1 MLKTLHAVDGV
12 AISAETFG
20 DGPYTFVISHG
31 FTGSR
36 QRPALRSNAEWFTR
50 QGRVVLFDQ
59 RGHGDSGG
67 KCSFGLNE
75 PLDLDAAVAWARE
88 LSDRPV
94 VTVGFSM
101 GAASAV
107 RHAALSQNV
116 GAGTVV
122 DRRLRVEHAPDATIL
137 IGGVAQW
144 YFKGTEVMQQLHRLS
159 SSAWGR
165 LLIRWRRKVTLD
177 LHAWAPEGAPREQL
191 PIDPT
196 EAASLVRRPLLIVQG
211 ELDHYFPIDHG
222 QRLHA
227 AARSGGNTRTE
238 LWIEPGMGH
247 AERATSEALVRRM
260 IAWAEAE
267 LGG

>member
-1 MLKTLHAVDGV
+1 MLKKLTSVDGTE
-12 AISAETFG
+12 ISAETYG
-20 DGPYTFVISHG
+20 DGRYTFVISHG

-36 QRPALRSNAEWFTR
+36 LRSELRRNADVLS
-50 QGRVVLFDQ
+50 QVGRVVLFDQ
-59 RGHGDSGG
+59 RGHGESKG
-67 KCSFGLNE
+67 KCSFGMNE
-75 PLDLDAAVAWARE
+75 PLDLDAAVSWARE

-107 RHAALSQNV
+107 RHAALSQNTGV
-116 GAGTVV
+116 GTPI
-122 DRRLRVEHAPDATIL
+122 DQRLRIEHAPDATVL

-159 SSAWGR
+159 SSPWGR
-165 LLIRWRRKVTLD
+165 FLIRWRRQVVLD
-177 LHAWAPEGAPREQL
+177 LHAWAPEGSPLEEL
-191 PIDPT
+191 PIDPS
-196 EAASLVRRPLLIVQG
+196 EAASLVRRPLLVVQG

-227 AARSGGNTRTE
+227 AALQGGNTRSE
-238 LWIEPGMGH
+238 LWVEPGMGH
-247 AERATSEALVRRM
+247 AERATTEALLHRM
-260 IAWAEAE
+260 VAWVDTH